1 MSLNDPRRVS
11 LAVLA
16 VLATF
21 ALAGGGADIPG
32 YGTDVDRKVEVLLGR
47 MTLEEKIGQMV
58 QRSWQD
64 TPELRRLIAEGR
76 VGSLLNARG
85 AEATNALQKIA
96 VEKSRLG
103 IPLIVGND
111 VIHGYKT
118 ILPIPLAQAA
128 SFDPELVEE
137 AQAMSAREAR
147 AAGTHWTFAPMVD
160 IARDPRW
167 GRIAEGSGEDPYLGS
182 ALAAA
187 KVRGFQGG
195 SLASPE
201 SVVACPKHYVGYG
214 AAEGGRDYNTTDMSL
229 HTLYEVYLPPFE
241 AAIKAGAGTIMSA
254 FNDLNGVPASAD
266 PLTLERVLRQ
276 EWGFRGFVVSDW
288 NSIGELIPHGIAAD
302 LGEASVAALS
312 AGVDMDMEG
321 NAYASRLKAL
331 VEAGRVSE
339 KAVDESARRIL
350 RIKFLLGL
358 FDRPYVDT
366 SLEAKVTLNAEDR
379 AIARKLAQESV
390 VLLKNEGGLLPLEK
404 TIGTLAVI
412 GPLADDRFAPLG
424 TWACEGKADTV
435 VSVLAGIKAAAS
447 PGTRLLYEP
456 GCEALGE
463 AKDEARTRASIE
475 RAVSAAQGADAV
487 VAVVGEPAGWSGEAA
502 SRATLDLPGHQER
515 LLRALKE
522 TGKPMVVVILSGR
535 PLALPWVSENATA
548 VLQAWHLGVESGN
561 AIADLLF
568 GDAVPTGKL
577 PVTVP
582 RLVGQVPIYYD
593 HLNTG
598 RPENPKDK
606 FTSKYIDA
614 PSAPLYPF
622 GFGLSTTTFAYSNLK
637 VDRAAI
643 GPAGRLTVSVDVK
656 NTGQRAGVET
666 VQIYIHDL
674 VASMSRP
681 VRELKG
687 FRRVALEPGQVETVS
702 FILGPGHLGFYDRN
716 LEYVVEPGRFQV
728 WAGPNSAE
736 GPTAT
741 FEVR

>member
-535 PLALPWVSENATA
+535 PLALPWVAENATA